1 MIFELA
7 GLLIYTLQTGK
18 LRHSGVK
25 LGHPAMGGES
35 GNKSE
40 QTHSTA
46 HVITTE
52 LTTLKDVGKF
62 ESYLLEKPLL

>member
-1 MIFELA
+1 
-7 GLLIYTLQTGK
+7 
-18 LRHSGVK
+18 
-25 LGHPAMGGES
+25 MGGES

-46 HVITTE
+46 HVISTE